1 MVSNE
6 LENIF
11 LSASIP
17 LNNRDAKYFGSADV
31 ISIRDAVIALTTALV
46 PHYRIIWGGHPSI
59 TPLINYVMQKIEKK
73 IQDHFIL
80 YQSDFF
86 SDYFPEDNNQFDNI
100 ITTERLADKEKSLE
114 LMRKE
119 MLSNNFVAGIFIG
132 GMEGVEIEYEMFTKL
147 HPTAITLPIAS
158 TGAAAKII
166 FEKIESKDMD
176 LVSNFAYMSLFQEKI
191 INKLK

>member
-1 MVSNE
+1 MVSKE

-100 ITTERLADKEKSLE
+100 ITTERLADKEKSQE

>member
-1 MVSNE
+1 MVSKE

-86 SDYFPEDNNQFDNI
+86 Y
-100 ITTERLADKEKSLE
+100 
-114 LMRKE
+114 
-119 MLSNNFVAGIFIG
+119 
-132 GMEGVEIEYEMFTKL
+132 
-147 HPTAITLPIAS
+147 
-158 TGAAAKII
+158 
-166 FEKIESKDMD
+166 
-176 LVSNFAYMSLFQEKI
+176 
-191 INKLK
+191 

>member
-1 MVSNE
+1 MVSKE

-46 PHYRIIWGGHPSI
+46 PYYRIIWGGHPSI

>member
-1 MVSNE
+1 MVSKE

>member
-1 MVSNE
+1 
-6 LENIF
+6 
-11 LSASIP
+11 
-17 LNNRDAKYFGSADV
+17 
-31 ISIRDAVIALTTALV
+31 
-46 PHYRIIWGGHPSI
+46 
-59 TPLINYVMQKIEKK
+59 
-73 IQDHFIL
+73 
-80 YQSDFF
+80 
-86 SDYFPEDNNQFDNI
+86 
-100 ITTERLADKEKSLE
+100 
-114 LMRKE
+114 